1 LRYPQEETVPN
12 AAVADSIEEFQTEMG
27 GFAAE
32 YESAPRPTLA
42 RRTAPSKLAGGDREA
57 LLLRHLPQVYLV
69 ARGVWERVRFAVELD
84 DLVGYGTIGLVR
96 AIEKYDP
103 ARGILLKTYA
113 EYRIRGAILDGL
125 RGMDWLSRAARHA
138 ERREQQRETAL
149 ANERCCGVAVAER
162 DDAGTE
168 RRSPSGQQIRAVF
181 SGGSL
186 ADLER
191 LATLVDAP
199 LFAPAPQSPERIY
212 ERRERNERLAQ
223 ALARLPQRQQRIMD
237 LYYRCEL
244 TMREIAEQ
252 LQLHESRISQLHGE
266 ALEALR
272 RQLVELDGQRGR
284 RYVSRLRAAR
294 TRQTACQ
301 SSAVSTPTVSCAVS
315 AT

>member
-1 LRYPQEETVPN
+1 MPN
-12 AAVADSIEEFQTEMG
+12 AAITDSIEQFRTELG
-27 GFAAE
+27 GFTAE
-32 YESAPRPTLA
+32 CDGAPRSSLA
-42 RRTAPSKLAGGDREA
+42 RRDAPSKLAGDDREA

-69 ARGVWERVRFAVELD
+69 ARGVWDRVRFVVELD

-125 RGMDWLSRAARHA
+125 RGMDWLSRAARRA
-138 ERREQQRETAL
+138 ERRD
-149 ANERCCGVAVAER
+149 AVAER
-162 DDAGTE
+162 
-168 RRSPSGQQIRAVF
+168 RSPPGQQMRAVF

-199 LFAPAPQSPERIY
+199 LFSQAPQSPERIY

-266 ALEALR
+266 ALQELR
-272 RQLVELDGQRGR
+272 RQLVELDGRCGR
-284 RYVSRLRAAR
+284 RYASEPRARPSRI
-294 TRQTACQ
+294 RQTACQ
-301 SSAVSTPTVSCAVS
+301 SSAVSTPMVSCAVS